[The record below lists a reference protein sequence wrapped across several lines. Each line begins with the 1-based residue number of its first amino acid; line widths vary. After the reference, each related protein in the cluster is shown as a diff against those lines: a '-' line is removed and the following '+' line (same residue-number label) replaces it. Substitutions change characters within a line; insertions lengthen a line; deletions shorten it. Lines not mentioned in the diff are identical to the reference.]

1 MVQLLL
7 PEIWEKPLVQRAAEQ
22 EELQRRFAVWAAERE
37 QQRSAAKLPV
47 LPQILAVPQA
57 RFAAVRLAP
66 AGSAPV

>member
-37 QQRSAAKLPV
+37 QQRSAAKLPA
-47 LPQILAVPQA
+47 LPQA